1 MKWIVVGLGN
11 PGSEYEETRH
21 NAGRDIVSGFVKK
34 EGLGPWESVPKK
46 KPIATVA
53 KGKVGKHEA
62 LFVLPDL
69 FMNNSGKV
77 VAGYV
82 KSKAAAKNLLVV
94 QDDLDLP
101 LGTVKLAYG
110 RGSGGHKGVE
120 SIMRAVKT
128 KEFVRLRIGVS
139 PHTASGKIKKPDGE
153 KAVIDFVLGSW
164 KPKEEESLKK
174 IEKRAREAIETVMTE
189 GLDRAMNVVN
199 SQ

>member
-77 VAGYV
+77 VVGV
-82 KSKAAAKNLLVV
+82 
-94 QDDLDLP
+94 LDLHDR
-101 LGTVKLAYG
+101 LL
-110 RGSGGHKGVE
+110 RQR
-120 SIMRAVKT
+120 RACS
-128 KEFVRLRIGVS
+128 RIG
-139 PHTASGKIKKPDGE
+139 
-153 KAVIDFVLGSW
+153 
-164 KPKEEESLKK
+164 
-174 IEKRAREAIETVMTE
+174 
-189 GLDRAMNVVN
+189 
-199 SQ
+199 